1 MSGEYTEELL
11 EKGISFLDRLATE
24 FQRDG
29 FKAFGVS
36 FGVDLE
42 TSGGLYFFPKDS
54 TLEANG
60 IDLAGVYGFYA
71 TPFFEGEPVLPV
83 AIEIDGFLEKNES
96 YYIAPN
102 KLDTYE
108 RFKNF
113 VIDGIREAIE
123 SDILDIKSGEYNALN
138 S

>member
-1 MSGEYTEELL
+1 MSGEYTKELL
-11 EKGISFLDRLATE
+11 EKGVSFSDRLATE

-36 FGVDLE
+36 FSVDQE
-42 TSGGLYFFPKDS
+42 ISGGLHYSPNDKNLS
-54 TLEANG
+54 GA
-60 IDLAGVYGFYA
+60 YSFYA
-71 TPFFEGEPVLPV
+71 TPFFEEEPVLPV
-83 AIEIDGFLEKNES
+83 AIEIDGFLEKNET

-123 SDILDIKSGEYNALN
+123 SDILDIKCGEYNALN

>member
-1 MSGEYTEELL
+1 MNGEYTKELL
-11 EKGISFLDRLATE
+11 EKGARFADRLATE
-24 FQRDG
+24 LQRDG
-29 FKAFGVS
+29 FNAYGVS
-36 FGVDLE
+36 FGVDQE
-42 TSGGLYFFPKDS
+42 VSGGLYFCPFDK
-54 TLEANG
+54 
-60 IDLAGVYGFYA
+60 ILAGAYGFYA
-71 TPFFEGEPVLPV
+71 TPFFENEPVLPV
-83 AIEIDGFLEKNES
+83 AIEIDGFYEKNES

-123 SDILDIKSGEYNALN
+123 SDILDIKAGEYNALN